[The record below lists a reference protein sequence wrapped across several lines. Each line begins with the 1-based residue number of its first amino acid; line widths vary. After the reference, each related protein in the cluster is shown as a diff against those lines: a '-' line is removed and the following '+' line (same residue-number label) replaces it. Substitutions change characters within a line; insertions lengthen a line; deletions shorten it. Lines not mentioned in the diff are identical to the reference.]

1 MDNTKASPDNS
12 ECNTHSET
20 SVVHKKEGQSPS
32 FLFPKYIPSSLS
44 IPPLQSHFEST
55 IIANTHKTRKVS
67 IMRLTAMRV
76 GMESRSRFPF
86 STFRKAGNFSG
97 LIAEKCCLLTLF
109 RTSIICW
116 CASHAL
122 PFKSTRFWPSPF
134 LYALSFFFRVYLSS
148 AISLRILSRFFL
160 ACASDTSDICRTTA

>member
-32 FLFPKYIPSSLS
+32 FLFPNIPFF
-44 IPPLQSHFEST
+44 PFQPAPQSHFEST

-67 IMRLTAMRV
+67 IIRLTAMRV

-160 ACASDTSDICRTTA
+160 ACTSDTSGICRTTA